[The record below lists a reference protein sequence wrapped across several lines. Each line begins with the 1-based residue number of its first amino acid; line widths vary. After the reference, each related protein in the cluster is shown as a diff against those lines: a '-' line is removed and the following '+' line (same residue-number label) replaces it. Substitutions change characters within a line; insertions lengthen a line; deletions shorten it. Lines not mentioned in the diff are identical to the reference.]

1 MASLIVSSVMSKQI
15 NMPLIFALSLSINKP
30 ELSQISCENLGYSDS
45 IILTISLVVIIF
57 CKEPW

>member
-15 NMPLIFALSLSINKP
+15 NMPLISALSLSINKP
-30 ELSQISCENLGYSDS
+30 ELSQISCEYLGYSDY
-45 IILTISLVVIIF
+45 IILTISLVVIIS